1 MTKTTLFIGLCDKDT
16 KAQEITTLDAY
27 KVASNIFAQTTGGA
41 TIYEGVGVYTH
52 DNGDIVQEATL
63 ICIVY
68 GSEKETI
75 LKAADQLKVA
85 LNQESIAIETTES
98 NSMFY

>member
-1 MTKTTLFIGLCDKDT
+1 MTKTTIYVGLCDKDT
-16 KAQEITTLDAY
+16 KEQEISTLNAY
-27 KVASNIFAQTTGGA
+27 KVASNIFTSTTGGA

-52 DNGDIVQEATL
+52 DNGDVVQEATL

-68 GSEKETI
+68 GSETETI

-85 LNQESIAIETTES
+85 LNQESVVIETTES